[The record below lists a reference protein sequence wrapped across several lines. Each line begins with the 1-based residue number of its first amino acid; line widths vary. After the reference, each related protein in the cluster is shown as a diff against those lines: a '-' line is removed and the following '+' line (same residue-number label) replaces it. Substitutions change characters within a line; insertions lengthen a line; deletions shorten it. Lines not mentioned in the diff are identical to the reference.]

1 MSRGKYSPWC
11 HRNKQSDTS
20 YEFNCYGE
28 VPVEWNKEHYG
39 EKTMFDNYDRTGFDR
54 YGYSAFYLDGRYA
67 GVGSGIDRYG
77 FTENEYLCMTAD
89 KFESVS
95 AYATELTEFNRIR
108 DTCLTQNETLVST
121 TKGHEMNL
129 EEVNVAFDAQ
139 QVIQPKKKRKT
150 AAEKRQ
156 EQQAAQDAA
165 NASYWEQF
173 KAEYPV
179 KFTALMWDYFKYSQ
193 TNQNLNI
200 TRDNDNYVFT
210 SADGW
215 NQIISILS
223 VVPPPNYSWEYLQAF
238 LDAEQAIERER
249 EKQREIE
256 RKEMLR
262 VSALAKL
269 SDEERKIL
277 GL

>member
-11 HRNKQSDTS
+11 YHNKQSDTS

-39 EKTMFDNYDRTGFDR
+39 EKTMFDNYDRAGFDS

-77 FTENEYLCMTAD
+77 YTENEYLCMTAD
-89 KFESVS
+89 EFESVS

-139 QVIQPKKKRKT
+139 QVVQPKKKRKT
-150 AAEKRQ
+150 AAEKRVEEQ
-156 EQQAAQDAA
+156 ARMHEQQEKD
-165 NASYWEQF
+165 WELF
-173 KAEYPV
+173 KAEYPE
-179 KFTALMWDYFKYSQ
+179 KFAALMYDFFKFQNSGTQTSVNRVDDGYEFSWISWTRQTAILQATPPEKYSWDYEDAF
-193 TNQNLNI
+193 
-200 TRDNDNYVFT
+200 ND
-210 SADGW
+210 A
-215 NQIISILS
+215 I
-223 VVPPPNYSWEYLQAF
+223 
-238 LDAEQAIERER
+238 QAIQD
-249 EKQREIE
+249 QRD
-256 RKEMLR
+256 KEAEANRILIAKNA
-262 VSALAKL
+262 ALAKL
-269 SDEERKIL
+269 TAEEKKLL